1 MEPTPAPAPAAAPAS
16 AKKNNAPMI
25 IGAVAAALLSLCCCG
40 FSIPIFMGAGNY
52 SGYIGDSTTSGTVPP
67 YFGLVCVCAGIIP
80 WLVVL
85 IVFLVQRSKK

>member
-1 MEPTPAPAPAAAPAS
+1 MQPTPAPTPAPA
-16 AKKNNAPMI
+16 KKSNVGMI
-25 IGAVAAALLSLCCCG
+25 ITVVIAALLSLCCCA

-52 SGYIGDSTTSGTVPP
+52 SGYIGDNTTSGTLPP
-67 YFGLVCVCAGIIP
+67 YVGLVCVCAGIIP